1 MIIRETSF
9 FSNGYNLKAKLFL
22 PDDYKEGEKRPCV
35 IPNSGY
41 IGLLDIYPSLFARAL
56 TKKGYVAF
64 GFNYRGFSDS
74 EGPAG
79 VCKLEEQ
86 VEDIKNAITF
96 VKTLGVIDEDRI
108 GLLGWGMAAGLITKV
123 TAEDKRV
130 KAMAG
135 LNGFYNGERW
145 LRSVYSYTDFISIRN
160 EIEEEKVRFVKEGTR
175 KFDNPFHFYPL
186 DPSTDDVVKD
196 NLYPVKDYGQ
206 DISLEIGQSIL
217 EYNAEKYVNDIQV
230 PVFIGHGKD
239 NLLHPIDESKLFFE
253 KITSKKEFYTIDGKH
268 NDFMFDDH
276 PVLAGL
282 VTKLDNFFS
291 QM

>member
-1 MIIRETSF
+1 MWH
-9 FSNGYNLKAKLFL
+9 
-22 PDDYKEGEKRPCV
+22 
-35 IPNSGY
+35 
-41 IGLLDIYPSLFARAL
+41 
-56 TKKGYVAF
+56 
-64 GFNYRGFSDS
+64 SDS

-108 GLLGWGMAAGLITKV
+108 GLLGWGMAAGLIAKV